1 MSFTSVTFSNPRVLY
16 IKCTTCFSWF
26 ATQFYVICA
35 TDIERNKHDTDKL
48 SRGIACIGVLR
59 RSIRA
64 VVLRAISAC
73 VRDRVEPVA
82 TYSIL

>member
-1 MSFTSVTFSNPRVLY
+1 MSFMSGTFSSARVLY
-16 IKCTTCFSWF
+16 IKYTACFSWF

-48 SRGIACIGVLR
+48 SRDIACIGVLEKHPGSR
-59 RSIRA
+59 TESHLEPS
-64 VVLRAISAC
+64 LRVHEIG
-73 VRDRVEPVA
+73 R